1 MISTLTVS
9 GSLIVSGGL
18 TVNQLARKGNLVVH
32 LEASPSTYTAYPFN
46 SGSFSVNNDSS
57 SVLDWPGR
65 WNDISGNNNH
75 AFPIRAV
82 TASGTPVQIT
92 SFSSSAFIFN
102 SSSLNN
108 SVYVETWL
116 SAYPSTRFGALRLNP
131 IQETTGPLSVFLW
144 VKPTA
149 TAQTRNWYI
158 NKRPNSGTTQAQW
171 QLTGAQQATG
181 FIKFIPALFYTG
193 SYLDANAVSLESTS
207 PFPINTWYNV
217 GFTVTGNN
225 AGDTFSLYVN
235 GKLEG
240 STTLINSIT
249 YTSNQIIIGRNNWNS
264 TTNMM
269 SAYLSQV
276 LIYNA
281 CLTPQEVWN
290 NYQIT
295 KYKHQV

>member
-32 LEASPSTYTAYPFN
+32 LDASPSTYTAYPFN
-46 SGSFSVNNDSS
+46 SGSFFVINDSS

-82 TASGTPVQIT
+82 TASGTPQQIT
-92 SFSSSAFIFN
+92 TFSSSAFIFN

-116 SAYPSTRFGALRLNP
+116 ASNPLTRFGALRLNP

-149 TAQTRNWYI
+149 TAQARNWYI

-171 QLTGAQQATG
+171 QLVGSNG
-181 FIKFIPALFYTG
+181 KFSSGIFYTG
-193 SYLDANAVSLESTS
+193 SYLDADSLSILSTTT
-207 PFPINTWYNV
+207 FTINTWWNV
-217 GFTVTGNN
+217 GFTLTGNN

-240 STTLINSIT
+240 SATLTNSIT
-249 YTSNQIIIGRNNWNS
+249 YTPNQIIIGRNNWGSN
-264 TTNMM
+264 TNMM
-269 SAYLSQV
+269 SAFLSQV

-281 CLTPQEVWN
+281 CLTPQEVRN

-295 KYKHQV
+295 KYKHQT